1 MRVPTMLM
9 DSPEIDDWTC
19 FLYMHK
25 LRHDIIKSPDY
36 KQIKND
42 VN

>member
-1 MRVPTMLM
+1 MRVPSMLM

-19 FLYMHK
+19 FSYMCK
-25 LRHDIIKSPDY
+25 LQCDTIKSPGY